1 MSSFEL
7 PMMSMGQAFESSALK
22 VTPLYIDPV
31 TGTDWIEFNE
41 AFDKGLVKVTEIGDQ
56 GVVEAV
62 MVSNL
67 ASVPLV
73 ILEGQGIQVAKQN
86 RALQKTVVIA
96 PNSALEV
103 PVNCVEQGR
112 WRYKS
117 SEFSPGKFA
126 STPDMK
132 VAKSRSFASKRSVD
146 QGMVWNKVAELS
158 ESMSVSSESMDLGE
172 VLEKARKKHPRP
184 SKKMLNFKE
193 SFDANGFLVS
203 IAGITFLELFA
214 EASWAKRALHQC
226 WDSWIALGRG
236 KRSISRTLPTRGNDW
251 LSLDSVGEEAHWV
264 THSQACGYAAQYKSS
279 LIHGFLSGHHGSTS
293 KNKDSS
299 RDVFTEVNSILPG
312 DVEIDVPTWLRRR
325 GL

>member
-31 TGTDWIEFNE
+31 TGMDWIEFTE
-41 AFDKGLVKVTEIGDQ
+41 AFEKDLVKVTEIGDQ

-73 ILEGQGIQVAKQN
+73 ILEGQGIQGAKQN

-96 PNSALEV
+96 ANSKLEV

-117 SEFSPGKFA
+117 SEFSPGNFA

-146 QGMVWNKVAELS
+146 QGMVWDKVAELS

-172 VLEKARKKHPRP
+172 VLEKGRKKYPKP
-184 SKKMLNFKE
+184 PKKVLDFKE

-214 EASWAKRALHQC
+214 EVSWAKRALLQS

-251 LSLDSVGEEAHWV
+251 DSLKSIGEEAHWV
-264 THSQACGYAAQYKSS
+264 TYSQASGYAAQYQSS
-279 LIHGFLSGHHGSTS
+279 LIHGFLAGHHASTS
-293 KNKDSS
+293 KNKSS
-299 RDVFTEVNSILPG
+299 PRDVFAEVNSIRL
-312 DVEIDVPTWLRRR
+312 DEVEIDVPTWLRRR

>member
-7 PMMSMGQAFESSALK
+7 PMMSMGQTFESSTLK

-31 TGTDWIEFNE
+31 TDMKWIEFSE
-41 AFDKGLVKVTEIGDQ
+41 AFEKGLVKVTEIGDQ
-56 GVVEAV
+56 GIVEAV

-67 ASVPLV
+67 ACVPLV
-73 ILEGQGIQVAKQN
+73 ILEGQGIQGTKQN

-96 PNSALEV
+96 ANSKLEV

-158 ESMSVSSESMDLGE
+158 ESMSVTSESMDLGE
-172 VLEKARKKHPRP
+172 VFEKASKKHPRP
-184 SKKMLNFKE
+184 SMKMLDFKE

-203 IAGITFLELFA
+203 IAGITFLKLFA
-214 EASWAKRALHQC
+214 EACWAKRALHQS
-226 WDSWIALGRG
+226 WDSWIALWRRQ
-236 KRSISRTLPTRGNDW
+236 RSNSRTLPTRGNDW
-251 LSLDSVGEEAHWV
+251 VSLDSIGE
-264 THSQACGYAAQYKSS
+264 
-279 LIHGFLSGHHGSTS
+279 
-293 KNKDSS
+293 
-299 RDVFTEVNSILPG
+299 
-312 DVEIDVPTWLRRR
+312 
-325 GL
+325 